1 MSKLIRVI
9 QGGNNVREYRLDAL
23 LGQFFD
29 RLERAH
35 GVVEIQDPELENKLT
50 EGELQ
55 KLYAKFPYLNPNRP
69 LQPKPKTEKVE
80 FRKEQS
86 DEKETV
92 QKEKEEVVEESTFDE
107 FVESLS
113 TKELAD
119 WMKENDFEFDGRKKK
134 NRNYLIEELN
144 K

>member
-35 GVVEIQDPELENKLT
+35 GNVHIQDPELESKLT
-50 EGELQ
+50 EDELQ

-69 LQPKPKTEKVE
+69 LPPKPKKEKVE
-80 FRKEQS
+80 FRKEKE
-86 DEKETV
+86 DGKKETV
-92 QKEKEEVVEESTFDE
+92 QEEKEVVEESTFDE
-107 FVESLS
+107 FIESLS

-119 WMKENDFEFDGRKKK
+119 WMKENGFDFDGRKKK
-134 NRNYLIEELN
+134 NRDYLIEELN